1 MHQVYNCIIVFNKA
15 KDAALFCTRQKD
27 PYKGLYNFVGGKVE
41 QGEDSTAAAYR
52 ELYEETGITR
62 RQIRL
67 YRLMDIRYYYQ
78 DFDLELYVGKLDEDV
93 SLKEEANPLLW
104 LPLGEDF
111 TDKDRFAG
119 EQNIAHIMNVANMY
133 PIPERCFTQD
143 GLYIGVDGCKG
154 GWIAAVLDH
163 GELRLERYD
172 SVDSVVEKYPSFDA
186 FLIDMAVGL
195 RNNQD
200 QVRPD
205 DDVRKE
211 LGIKGSSVFPIPSRD
226 AVYAEGEE
234 ALQRAT
240 LLTNE
245 FLSERIS
252 ADVGRELLDICDL
265 HESLHGAMENLRG
278 VMEDYRSLEEKS
290 FAPVEE
296 AYDSLTHVGQILTAR
311 DAYLRELLLSRATI
325 VYGQMRQRYGLFLLL
340 FVLSFLC
347 LTLESSRQ
355 IRSIS
360 RRITMPV
367 ATLIRKASLVG
378 QGELQKGQEEKMPP
392 GADEDIQRLGEIFD
406 EMAGKLTIQFD
417 TLAENARIR
426 EELKETRFK
435 ELQMQINPHFLFNT
449 LNMISETAYLENADE
464 TVLLLQSAARM
475 FRYSLDFSGK
485 EVPLF
490 QEIEELGNYIFL
502 QERRFGKRIRF
513 CFDLDESFHS
523 VKIPALT
530 LEPLVENAIVHGI
543 GLRRTGNEIH
553 IRTRKDE
560 KEGQGILEI
569 WDNGSGMGEE
579 KARHVK
585 ELISSFR
592 GDGPRIGIG
601 NVSSRLR
608 HFYKGRAFMELE
620 TAEGKGTLVR
630 ITLPLNED
638 EKEK

>member
-15 KDAALFCTRQKD
+15 KDAALFCKRQKD

-234 ALQRAT
+234 AQKEANLRT
-240 LLTNE
+240 LGKSLAKQSLAIIPKIREVDE
-245 FLSERIS
+245 FLNSHPEYKNHILESHPEVDFARLNGSVLMSRKKEEPGPSERTS
-252 ADVGRELLDICDL
+252 
-265 HESLHGAMENLRG
+265 
-278 VMEDYRSLEEKS
+278 
-290 FAPVEE
+290 
-296 AYDSLTHVGQILTAR
+296 
-311 DAYLRELLLSRATI
+311 
-325 VYGQMRQRYGLFLLL
+325 
-340 FVLSFLC
+340 VLSEFLDKKD
-347 LTLESSRQ
+347 LSGLYD
-355 IRSIS
+355 
-360 RRITMPV
+360 
-367 ATLIRKASLVG
+367 KA
-378 QGELQKGQEEKMPP
+378 K
-392 GADEDIQRLGEIFD
+392 
-406 EMAGKLTIQFD
+406 
-417 TLAENARIR
+417 
-426 EELKETRFK
+426 ELKCNQDDLIDAICLAVTGALYAHGQCETIPDK
-435 ELQMQINPHFLFNT
+435 PEMDENGLLMQL
-449 LNMISETAYLENADE
+449 
-464 TVLLLQSAARM
+464 TVP
-475 FRYSLDFSGK
+475 K
-485 EVPLF
+485 
-490 QEIEELGNYIFL
+490 
-502 QERRFGKRIRF
+502 KR
-513 CFDLDESFHS
+513 
-523 VKIPALT
+523 
-530 LEPLVENAIVHGI
+530 
-543 GLRRTGNEIH
+543 
-553 IRTRKDE
+553 
-560 KEGQGILEI
+560 
-569 WDNGSGMGEE
+569 
-579 KARHVK
+579 
-585 ELISSFR
+585 
-592 GDGPRIGIG
+592 
-601 NVSSRLR
+601 SR
-608 HFYKGRAFMELE
+608 
-620 TAEGKGTLVR
+620 
-630 ITLPLNED
+630 
-638 EKEK
+638 